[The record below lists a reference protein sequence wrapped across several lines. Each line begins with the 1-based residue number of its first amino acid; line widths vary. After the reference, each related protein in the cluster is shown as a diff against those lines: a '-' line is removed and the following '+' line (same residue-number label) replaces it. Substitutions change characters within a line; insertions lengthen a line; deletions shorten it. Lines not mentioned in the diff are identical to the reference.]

1 MPIKIPNTLVEEL
14 IRLGLLNKKDS
25 KPYEDLARKEDKEL
39 GQIVIEK
46 DIVSAND
53 LLEIKSRL
61 YHLPVVRLEDIQLD
75 NNVLKELSEDVVS
88 FYKIVPFAKEGNV
101 LKVGIINPEDIDAL
115 EALKFIS
122 SDRGVRIDKYLID
135 YRDFESILRNYRSLS
150 VEVGK
155 ALESL
160 SEEVEKENITAK
172 GIEEISAEGAVTRIV
187 ASIVK
192 YAVESRA
199 SDIHIEAFEEKVN
212 VRFRIDGVLTVA
224 LTLPKNVHSAV
235 VTRIKVLSN
244 LKIDETRLAQ
254 DGRFSTTLNKRRI
267 DLL

>member
-39 GQIVIEK
+39 GQIFIEK

-61 YHLPVVRLEDIQLD
+61 YHLPIIRLEDIQLD
-75 NNVLKELSEDVVS
+75 KNVLEELSEDVVS
-88 FYKIVPFAKEGNV
+88 FYKIVPFAKEGNI

-122 SDRGVRIDKYLID
+122 SDRGLKIDKYIID
-135 YRDFESILRNYRSLS
+135 YRDFESVLRNYRSLT

-160 SEEVEKENITAK
+160 SEEIDKEKISSK
-172 GIEEISAEGAVTRIV
+172 KIEEITSEGAVTRIV
-187 ASIVK
+187 ASIIK

-212 VRFRIDGVLTVA
+212 VRFRVDGVLVIA
-224 LTLPKNVHSAV
+224 LTLPKNTHSAV

-244 LKIDETRLAQ
+244 LKI
-254 DGRFSTTLNKRRI
+254 N
-267 DLL
+267 